1 MIKLNE
7 NKISKPVYFLNIFAS
22 IMLFLFIL
30 TSSIL
35 LVTRA
40 KFLYPIFSKDLE
52 NENNLTKEVIEKNY
66 SDLIDYNMD
75 KNIKRLDFKGLGM
88 SQSGRIHFEE
98 VKEIFV
104 NIKSMAL
111 VSSIGLFVSAIFL
124 VKKKSYKFLKY
135 GEKLSLIL
143 PSVLILAIVIDFES
157 AFVFFHNIFFK
168 NDYWI
173 FNSDTDPIINYLPE
187 SFFMWMAISIIF
199 VYINFVLII
208 RAIYSKLSEKPRKK

>member
-1 MIKLNE
+1 MSEEKA
-7 NKISKPVYFLNIFAS
+7 NKMTKALYFLNIFAS

-40 KFLYPIFSKDLE
+40 KFLYPIFSKDLK
-52 NENNLTKEVIEKNY
+52 NENNLTKEVIKQNY

-75 KNIKRLDFKGLGM
+75 KNIKNLDFQGLKM

-98 VKEIFV
+98 VKEIFGKV
-104 NIKSMAL
+104 KSLAIF
-111 VSSIGLFVSAIFL
+111 SSIGLFVSAIFL
-124 VKKKSYKFLKY
+124 VKKKSYKFVRL
-135 GEKLSLIL
+135 GGRLSLVL
-143 PSVLILAIVIDFES
+143 PSILIFAIAIDFDS
-157 AFVFFHNIFFK
+157 AFVFFHKIFFN

-173 FNSDTDPIINYLPE
+173 FNSETDPIINYLPE
-187 SFFMWMAISIIF
+187 SFFMWMAVSILF

-208 RAIYSKLSEKPRKK
+208 RAIYGKLNEKPR